1 MVVKIT
7 EWDDAADNDA
17 VAAVDVAD
25 ALSGGGW
32 DAVAGFVTPVVDG
45 GVDSDDEAPATQ
57 DSIFNQSRLE
67 MGPGAGIYLGKQE
80 LLSEKKTLKSTCSW
94 HHASQLP
101 QVERMLK
108 KHTVR
113 TADGRG
119 DGWYGSHST
128 GLASQAGHQRP
139 DTARIGVKH
148 VVGPAATPGGDSAL
162 TPQPSPSHSARS
174 MLFGSFNPDSSH
186 YSAVSPHA

>member
-7 EWDDAADNDA
+7 EWDDAADSDA

-45 GVDSDDEAPATQ
+45 GVDSDDEVPATQ
-57 DSIFNQSRLE
+57 DSVFNQSRLE

-113 TADGRG
+113 TAGGRG

-128 GLASQAGHQRP
+128 GFASQAG
-139 DTARIGVKH
+139 RIGVKH

>member
-108 KHTVR
+108 KHT
-113 TADGRG
+113 
-119 DGWYGSHST
+119 
-128 GLASQAGHQRP
+128 AGHQRY

-148 VVGPAATPGGDSAL
+148 VVGPAATPGGDNAL